1 MIRLKKLGHIQLRVT
16 DLERSKAFYRDVLG
30 FRVSEQDPKH
40 GDLFMTLGED
50 FHTLDM
56 AQHENSE
63 TVNSKARPLGVAHI
77 AFQVASY
84 EALGEAYR
92 TLLQHGVSIVHA
104 MDHTSQRSIYFADP
118 DGNRLEIY
126 YEMPGALTRFPEGR
140 GDQNCELPVSAVG
153 EPLPAWLSE
162 RWPHN

>member
-1 MIRLKKLGHIQLRVT
+1 MIRLKKIGHVQLRVA

-30 FRVSEQDPKH
+30 FRVAEQDPSH
-40 GDLFMTLGED
+40 GDCFMTLGED

-56 AQHENSE
+56 AQHPDPASGRGP
-63 TVNSKARPLGVAHI
+63 ARPVGVAHV

-92 TLLQHGVSIVHA
+92 TLVKHGVVVDRA
-104 MDHTSQRSIYFADP
+104 VDHVNQRSIYFQDP

-126 YEMPGALTRFPEGR
+126 YEIPGALARFPNGR
-140 GDQNCELPVSAVG
+140 GDRNSELAVTRPG
-153 EPLPAWLSE
+153 EPLPAWLAE
-162 RWPHN
+162 PWPPA